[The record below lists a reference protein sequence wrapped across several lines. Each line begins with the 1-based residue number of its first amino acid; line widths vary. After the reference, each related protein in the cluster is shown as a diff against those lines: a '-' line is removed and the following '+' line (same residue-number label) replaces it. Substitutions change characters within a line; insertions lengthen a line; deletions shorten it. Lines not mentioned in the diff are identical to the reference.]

1 MCDGV
6 SIVFGLIEE
15 PIKMNP
21 IGNYSLDGSFVD
33 DIITIGCVIRSDCG
47 APNVVKFINDQ
58 DKVLKNFTRD
68 EDGAFNWNPTVTND
82 LQGTYRCVA
91 QNPLGTASQ
100 TFMITG
106 KYHTFADDHFYI

>member
-15 PIKMNP
+15 PIRINS
-21 IGNYSLDGSFVD
+21 IDNFSLDDNFIGDV
-33 DIITIGCVIRSDCG
+33 ITIGCVVQSNCG
-47 APNVVKFINDQ
+47 TPNVVKFINDQ
-58 DKVLKNFTRD
+58 DEVKFNMTRD
-68 EDGAFNWNPTVTND
+68 EAGPFNWNPPVTND
-82 LQGTYRCVA
+82 LKGTYRCVA

>member
-15 PIKMNP
+15 PIRINS
-21 IGNYSLDGSFVD
+21 IGNFSLDNYFVGQV
-33 DIITIGCVIRSDCG
+33 ITIGCVVQSDCG

-58 DKVLKNFTRD
+58 DKVEKNMTRD
-68 EDGAFNWNPTVTND
+68 EAGPFNWNPMVTND
-82 LQGTYRCVA
+82 LKGTYRCVA
-91 QNPLGTASQ
+91 ENPLGTASQ

-106 KYHTFADDHFYI
+106 KYHTFVDDHFYI